1 MKYMAFLVTGVAG
14 SGKTTI
20 GKAIAERLNLSFYDA
35 DDFHPMK
42 NISKMS
48 SGIPLTD
55 DDRWPWLKH
64 INAFLHQKLKSQSL
78 VFACSALKHAYRNI
92 LCEELSPSQISWIHL
107 EGDFDTIY
115 QRISLRKGHY
125 MSTLM
130 LQSQFDIYEK
140 PEDGMTINITQDLD
154 TIIENIMSNILTSKS
169 DIGLIGLGVM
179 GTSLARNISQK
190 GYQISL
196 YNRHVPQKE
205 ENIALRAVDH
215 YPELKGALPFDDLSL
230 FIASLASPKRVFLM
244 VNAGDAVDDIVS
256 KLLPL
261 LSIGDV
267 IVDGGNSYFRDTEQ
281 RQKQCAEFGIH
292 FLGCGVSG
300 GEEGALKGPSIMPGG
315 SKQGFDMLKDI
326 LYAIAA
332 KNVDGEICCGYI
344 GEGGSG
350 HFVKMI
356 HNGIEYAEM
365 QLIAEV
371 YSHLRYDHNMTL
383 SEIADLFETWN
394 RGDEASYLL
403 EITVDIL
410 RFKDDDGLPLLNKI
424 SDVAANKGTGSW
436 TTIVACEMGI
446 AIPGISSALFARYLS
461 SFKANRVKYHAL
473 YSSENDSCDVDIY
486 DIKQTYTMAR
496 ILNHDQ
502 GVRLIKEASEKY
514 QWGIELSALFKTWS
528 GGCIIRSKLLQR
540 LRHDTHG
547 FENDLLLISFVSDF
561 IKENMQLV
569 KKTMSKLAL
578 SNQPYP
584 TLNNNF
590 EYLKYLT
597 QSSCNANLIQAQRDY
612 FGAHSY
618 QRIDDVSGASF
629 HTKWY

>member
-1 MKYMAFLVTGVAG
+1 MKYKVFLITGVSG

-20 GKAIAERLNLSFYDA
+20 GKAIAERLNIPFYDG
-35 DDFHPMK
+35 DDFHPMN

-48 SGIPLTD
+48 SGIPLSD
-55 DDRWPWLKH
+55 DDRWPWLKE
-64 INAFLHQKLKSQSL
+64 INAFLHKKIKSKNL
-78 VFACSALKHAYRNI
+78 VLACSALKNDYRNI
-92 LCEELSPSQISWIHL
+92 LSEGLSPSQITWIHL

-115 QRISLRKGHY
+115 QRLSLREGHY
-125 MSTLM
+125 MSHHM
-130 LQSQFDIYEK
+130 LQSQFDIYQKAE
-140 PEDGMTINITQDLD
+140 EGITISIANDLD

-205 ENIALRAVDH
+205 ENIALCAVVQ
-215 YPELKGALPFDDLSL
+215 YPELEGALPFDDLSL
-230 FIASLASPKRVFLM
+230 FIASLASPRRVFLM
-244 VNAGDAVDDIVS
+244 VNAGQAVDDIVS

-267 IVDGGNSYFRDTEQ
+267 IVDGGNSYFKDTEQ

-315 SKQGFDMLKDI
+315 SKLGFSLLKDI
-326 LYAIAA
+326 LYAISA
-332 KNVDGEICCGYI
+332 KNVDGEICCEYI

-350 HFVKMI
+350 HFVKMV

-371 YSHLRYDHNMTL
+371 YSHLRYDQKMIL
-383 SEIADLFETWN
+383 SDIADIFESWN
-394 RGDEASYLL
+394 RGEEASYLL
-403 EITVDIL
+403 EITVEIL
-410 RFKDDDGLPLLNKI
+410 RFKDDDGQPLLDKI

-446 AIPGISSALFARYLS
+446 PIPGISSALFARYLS
-461 SFKANRVKYHAL
+461 SFKSKRLKYHTL
-473 YSSENDSCDVDIY
+473 FSPSQDTFETDIHT
-486 DIKQTYTMAR
+486 IKQTYTMAR

-502 GVRLIKEASEKY
+502 GVRLIKEASETY
-514 QWGIELSALFKTWS
+514 QWGIDLSALFKTWS

-540 LRHDTHG
+540 FRHDIQG
-547 FENDLLLISFVSDF
+547 SDNDLLLIPFVAEF

-569 KKTMSKLAL
+569 RKTMSILTL

-584 TLNNNF
+584 TLHNNM

-597 QSSCNANLIQAQRDY
+597 QSASNANLIQAQRDY
-612 FGAHSY
+612 FGAHTY
-618 QRIDDVSGASF
+618 RRIDDESGTSF
-629 HTKWY
+629 HTQWY